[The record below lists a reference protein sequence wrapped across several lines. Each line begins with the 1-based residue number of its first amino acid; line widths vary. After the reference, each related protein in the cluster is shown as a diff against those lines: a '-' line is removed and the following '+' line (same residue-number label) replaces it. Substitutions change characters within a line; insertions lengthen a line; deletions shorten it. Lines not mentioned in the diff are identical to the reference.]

1 MRRQNQHEG
10 SCRTLQNAAK
20 DLLQQGSKI
29 RKVGFAETAEWL
41 KKVYFFQIFILT
53 DKFIIIHTII
63 QIISSFVCIKF
74 SKKDEKFHDC
84 QKYTFFRQNFPL
96 QGRTGRAE
104 RFSEVSQTDT
114 EVGKMV
120 VRHNLSAMNAQ
131 RQYNIVGK
139 RKAKHTERL
148 SSGYRI
154 NRAADDAA
162 GLSISEKMRRQIRG
176 LNQGIENTQDGV
188 SLCQVADGALNEV
201 HDMIHR
207 LEELSVQAA
216 NGTNSKSDR
225 EMIQQEIDQL
235 LTEINRISDTTTF
248 NEQNLFGGAAA
259 GKAAGNS
266 AQGGTKAAVP
276 AAVSAQNM
284 TKSAKAAGTLKMMT
298 YSVGAARAAGTAC
311 GDFTVSGGTLGTDYD
326 FDTTNGVLIIAT
338 GTAIT
343 IQNTNP
349 AAATTNRIEVASGV
363 SANITLAGVNIDVS
377 SQYDKAAFKIAH
389 NSSGNVT
396 VTLAGSNT
404 LKSGENRAGL
414 HKSGG
419 ISTGTLK
426 IKGNGSLT
434 AMGGF
439 GGAGIGGSYA
449 ESGSNI
455 TISGG
460 TVTATGGRYGAGI
473 GGGYGGSGNNIT
485 ISGGTVTATGG
496 RSGAG
501 IGGSLNSDGNNVT
514 ISGGTV
520 TATGGQYGAGIGG
533 GEYGSGSS
541 ITISGGTVT
550 ATGGQYG
557 AGIGGGILGDGN
569 NITISGTSTVVA
581 AKKGNDATDDIGTGS
596 DQSSTSDAVNR
607 NGGLIIE
614 GTSGRVGGSGAAVVT
629 GTNIKLSGNTTV
641 TLQDGQTLTFE
652 KGAVVSGGN
661 ITVKDAAGK
670 TLGVVNAG
678 TVADKQIL
686 PKPTEYEAAITLPT
700 GVNLQPNTDYTVKV
714 DGKDKT
720 IATDNTGNL
729 VVGGLTSGTSVEI
742 EIEVGGKKYVGK
754 IDVAADGTVTSP
766 ALTEKTDSGGGGSG
780 GGGFGGTDTDVPKRW
795 WIQCGSEAGVG
806 MFIEIDAMNTDLL
819 GLSGLNV
826 TTEQGADDAMDRVSG
841 ALSYVSALRSKIGAQ
856 QNRLEHTIANES
868 NIVENTTAAES
879 HIRDTDMAEEMVAFS
894 LANILEQAGSTM
906 VAQANMSK
914 EGILSL
920 LQ

>member
-1 MRRQNQHEG
+1 
-10 SCRTLQNAAK
+10 
-20 DLLQQGSKI
+20 
-29 RKVGFAETAEWL
+29 
-41 KKVYFFQIFILT
+41 
-53 DKFIIIHTII
+53 
-63 QIISSFVCIKF
+63 
-74 SKKDEKFHDC
+74 
-84 QKYTFFRQNFPL
+84 
-96 QGRTGRAE
+96 
-104 RFSEVSQTDT
+104 
-114 EVGKMV
+114 MV

-139 RKAKHTERL
+139 RKTKHMEKL
-148 SSGYRI
+148 SSGYQI

-225 EMIQQEIDQL
+225 EMIQQEADHL
-235 LTEINRISDTTTF
+235 LSEINRISDTTTF

-266 AQGGTKAAVP
+266 AQGGKKAAVP

-326 FDTTNGVLIIAT
+326 FDTTNGVLTIKT

-349 AAATTNRIEVASGV
+349 SSATTNRIEVASGV

-377 SQYDKAAFKIAH
+377 SQVDTAAFKIADD
-389 NSSGNVT
+389 SSGNIT

-404 LKSGENRAGL
+404 LKSEENRAGL
-414 HKSGG
+414 QKSGG

-434 AMGGF
+434 AMGGQD
-439 GGAGIGGSYA
+439 GAGIGGGEYG
-449 ESGSNI
+449 SGSNI

-460 TVTATGGRYGAGI
+460 TVTATGGRHGVGI

-485 ISGGTVTATGG
+485 ISGGTVTATGDYMA
-496 RSGAG
+496 AG
-501 IGGSLNSDGNNVT
+501 IGGDSHGIGNSIT

-520 TATGGQYGAGIGG
+520 TATGGDFGAGIGG
-533 GEYGSGSS
+533 GYAGDGNN

-557 AGIGGGILGDGN
+557 AGIGGGYGGSGSS
-569 NITISGTSTVVA
+569 ITISGTNTVVA
-581 AKKGNDATDDIGTGS
+581 AKKGNDGGDDIGSGNGR
-596 DQSSTSDAVNR
+596 SSTSNAVNR

-614 GTSGRVGGSGAAVVT
+614 GTSGRAGGSGATVT
-629 GTNIKLSGNTTV
+629 AGTKVNLSGNTTV
-641 TLQDGQTLTFE
+641 TLRDGQTLTFQA
-652 KGAVVSGGN
+652 GAVVSGGN
-661 ITVKDAAGK
+661 ITVKDAAGN

-678 TVADKQIL
+678 TVAGTPIF
-686 PKPTEYEAAITLPT
+686 PKPKEYEAPITLPA
-700 GVNLQPNTDYTVKV
+700 GVNLQPNMDYTVKV

-720 IATDNTGNL
+720 IATDNTGKL
-729 VVGGLTSGTSVEI
+729 VVGGLKAGTSVEI

-754 IDVAADGTVTSP
+754 IDVAADGKATSP

-819 GLSGLNV
+819 GLSSLNV

-906 VAQANMSK
+906 LAQANMSK